1 MCLSACL
8 DCVNCGIVEHCCRV
22 DSASQLYFGD
32 VLNIV
37 VELIVC
43 LNCVLEMLDIQWRRL
58 LVSYSC
64 SSILCLGNIPFL
76 QIFYNIPQIFK
87 YSLDYP
93 TVWVT
98 VSGQFQIP
106 RQIRPIWNPSSVTM
120 TKSHQCGGDSYDW
133 HRHCLWSH
141 IWKVQAQFWQKRHRS
156 QREALTKKVDAIL
169 LRNWM
174 RLTAS
179 HLWLEL

>member
-1 MCLSACL
+1 MHKIHKIHKKVSLEQNTNIAYQLTCTNTAKCAVTCFDILLLLNTGKFSSRTCSKILIAFVRIELIALVCLSACL
-8 DCVNCGIVEHCCRV
+8 DSANCGIVFKIVVELIVFLNC
-22 DSASQLYFGD
+22 

-87 YSLDYP
+87 YSLDDP
-93 TVWVT
+93 TV
-98 VSGQFQIP
+98 
-106 RQIRPIWNPSSVTM
+106 
-120 TKSHQCGGDSYDW
+120 
-133 HRHCLWSH
+133 
-141 IWKVQAQFWQKRHRS
+141 
-156 QREALTKKVDAIL
+156 
-169 LRNWM
+169 
-174 RLTAS
+174 
-179 HLWLEL
+179 

>member
-1 MCLSACL
+1 MHKIHKIHKKVSLEQNTNIAYQLTCTNTAKCAVTCFDILLLLNTGKFSSRTCSKILIAFVRIELIALVCLSACL
-8 DCVNCGIVEHCCRV
+8 DSANCGIVFKIVVELIVFLNCVLNIVVELIVFLNC
-22 DSASQLYFGD
+22 

-87 YSLDYP
+87 YSLDDP
-93 TVWVT
+93 TV
-98 VSGQFQIP
+98 
-106 RQIRPIWNPSSVTM
+106 
-120 TKSHQCGGDSYDW
+120 
-133 HRHCLWSH
+133 
-141 IWKVQAQFWQKRHRS
+141 
-156 QREALTKKVDAIL
+156 
-169 LRNWM
+169 
-174 RLTAS
+174 
-179 HLWLEL
+179 